1 MCDVNPIPLA
11 TGLSNDELR
20 EGSFSNTGRVH
31 MRDGVESLEQ
41 PRGAEE
47 RTARPTWSSEHGH
60 FEVTAVTE
68 GAWRVGDLR
77 IPEEDPL
84 HVVAFVESRDERFEV
99 VWLRG
104 SSAVTD
110 LFDSLDSA
118 LDAIDDI
125 LATGEVRNVSA
136 AAAAHP
142 RGR

>member
-1 MCDVNPIPLA
+1 M
-11 TGLSNDELR
+11 
-20 EGSFSNTGRVH
+20 GSK
-31 MRDGVESLEQ
+31 
-41 PRGAEE
+41 EE
-47 RTARPTWSSEHGH
+47 RAPHTATEARPARPTWGSDYGH
-60 FEVTAVTE
+60 FEVTAITE

-77 IPEEDPL
+77 VPEEDPL
-84 HVVAFVESRDERFEV
+84 HLVAFVESRDDRLEV

-125 LATGEVRNVSA
+125 LTTGEVGNVSGA
-136 AAAAHP
+136 ATTRP

>member
-1 MCDVNPIPLA
+1 M
-11 TGLSNDELR
+11 
-20 EGSFSNTGRVH
+20 
-31 MRDGVESLEQ
+31 
-41 PRGAEE
+41 
-47 RTARPTWSSEHGH
+47 
-60 FEVTAVTE
+60 
-68 GAWRVGDLR
+68 GDLR

>member
-1 MCDVNPIPLA
+1 MRSKAKTNRAPPRLQQHGASPHDERCRQA
-11 TGLSNDELR
+11 SNKR
-20 EGSFSNTGRVH
+20 EVRKNEQRV
-31 MRDGVESLEQ
+31 R
-41 PRGAEE
+41 RGA
-47 RTARPTWSSEHGH
+47 SDHGH

-77 IPEEDPL
+77 VPEEDPL
-84 HVVAFVESRDERFEV
+84 HVVAFVESRDERLEV

-125 LATGEVRNVSA
+125 LTTGEVRNVSA
-136 AAAAHP
+136 AAATHP
-142 RGR
+142 GGR